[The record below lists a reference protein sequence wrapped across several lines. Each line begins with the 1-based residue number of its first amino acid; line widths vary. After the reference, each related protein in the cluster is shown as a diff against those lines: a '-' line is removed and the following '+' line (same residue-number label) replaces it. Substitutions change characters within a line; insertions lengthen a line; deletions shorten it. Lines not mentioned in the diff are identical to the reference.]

1 MVHSYRVTNSRR
13 LTRDTFLIDLEPKR
27 PRDRLRF
34 YSGQYAALG
43 FKRFGRPSPMR
54 CFSIV
59 SSPTDPDTL
68 QFAIK
73 RYGTFTKALSLLQ
86 PGDTVFVRGPFGK
99 FVIDEDYDKNIL
111 LLAAGI
117 GITPFMSMIRY
128 ATDAKLPMPITL
140 LYSTPRRE
148 DIPFLDELRQ
158 HEQHNPRFKA
168 HFFLTQEPVPADFA
182 GHATAG
188 RLNEARLKQVTG
200 GQYSRF
206 TYFMCGPKGFVQ
218 AIRHSLESHHVD
230 PHRMVTEEFTPAV
243 DAQIGGASMQ
253 RLIPRW
259 TYGAAGASL
268 VLAVLFFMV
277 LDLDQTLPKLTKAQ
291 AAAQST
297 TGANTA
303 VSTTPTTATSPDAS
317 SSSTSNSQTP
327 TIYTQT
333 YQTPMTSVS

>member
-1 MVHSYRVTNSRR
+1 MVYSYRVTNIRR
-13 LTRDTFLIDLEPKR
+13 LTEDTLLLSLEPRR

-34 YSGQYAALG
+34 YPGQYAALG

-59 SSPTDPDTL
+59 SSPTNPDTL

-73 RYGTFTKALSLLQ
+73 RYGTFTQALSMLT

-99 FVIDEDYDKNIL
+99 FVIDEDYDKSIL

-140 LYSTPRRE
+140 LYSAPRQE

-158 HEQHNPRFKA
+158 HEQQNPRFTA
-168 HFFLTQEPVPADFA
+168 HFFLTQEAVPAELA
-182 GHATAG
+182 GHATAS
-188 RLNEARLKQVTG
+188 RLNEKRLKQVADG
-200 GQYSRF
+200 RYNRF

-218 AIRHSLESHHVD
+218 SIRRTLESHHVD

-243 DAQIGGASMQ
+243 DTQIGGVSMQ
-253 RLIPRW
+253 QSIPHW
-259 TYGAAGASL
+259 TYGVAGASL

-297 TGANTA
+297 TGASTDSTA
-303 VSTTPTTATSPDAS
+303 STAITGSDTS
-317 SSSTSNSQTP
+317 SSSTNNNSASAS
-327 TIYTQT
+327 YTQT
-333 YQTPMTSVS
+333 YQSPMTSVS